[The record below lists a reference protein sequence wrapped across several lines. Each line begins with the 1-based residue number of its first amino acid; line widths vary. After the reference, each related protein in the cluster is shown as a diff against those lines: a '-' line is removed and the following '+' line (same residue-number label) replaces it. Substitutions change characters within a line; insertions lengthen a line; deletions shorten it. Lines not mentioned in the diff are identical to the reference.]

1 MGDFWLCGCAECD
14 SQCQDSDQ
22 TRQSDFYPT
31 ILGGSTASEANRFES
46 GPALPTQRSKRAS
59 AHDLFRTPTS
69 RLVRSRQDRQALLT
83 PSSAGS
89 LAMLSSRTQ
98 GNRTNRIGTSLILDF
113 VRWIVPI
120 LHGGGGRHQQ
130 K

>member
-1 MGDFWLCGCAECD
+1 MSDFWLCGCAECD
-14 SQCQDSDQ
+14 SQRQDSGQ
-22 TRQSDFYPT
+22 TRQSDLYPT
-31 ILGGSTASEANRFES
+31 MLGASAASEANRFES
-46 GPALPTQRSKRAS
+46 GQGLPTQRFNRAS
-59 AHDLFRTPTS
+59 APDLLRTPTS

-120 LHGGGGRHQQ
+120 LHGGG
-130 K
+130 